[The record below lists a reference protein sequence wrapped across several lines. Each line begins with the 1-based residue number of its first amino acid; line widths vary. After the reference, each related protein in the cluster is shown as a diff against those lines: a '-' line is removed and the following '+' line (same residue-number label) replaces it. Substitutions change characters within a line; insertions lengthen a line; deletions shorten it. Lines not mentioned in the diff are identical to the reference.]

1 MISHIWSTSPC
12 LYDCHPSGA
21 TSSCPRSTPV
31 VSRWSPHAWPSSAS
45 WRAQS
50 NVSRASFPS
59 LPAGSAVLTAHFTST
74 ERLCFTCRL
83 LCHPSPPNL
92 PSPHPPYAQGQASF
106 GQLGLRE
113 REGSSE
119 ADKSGFESWITFL
132 ATCPWSHC
140 LDSRSPRLPTSKT
153 RLTERRCEHE
163 PEAAAR
169 AQARCEHRHKSAT
182 S

>member
-1 MISHIWSTSPC
+1 MVPPRLAIQCILESPEQ
-12 LYDCHPSGA
+12 
-21 TSSCPRSTPV
+21 R
-31 VSRWSPHAWPSSAS
+31 
-45 WRAQS
+45 
-50 NVSRASFPS
+50 FPS
-59 LPAGSAVLTAHFTST
+59 LVSITPRRLCGPNGSAVLTAHFTST
-74 ERLCFTCRL
+74 ERLCFTRRL